1 MAHASRAGDKL
12 AHALWVFGVHTH
24 GLVCADLGC
33 STGGFTDCL
42 LQAAAERVYSVDTG
56 YGVLAYAL
64 RTDPRVVVMERT
76 NALHAHPPEACDL
89 VVCDLS
95 WTVQKHAVPAAL
107 RWLKPGGRIIT
118 LIKPHYERSAI
129 DRHARGI
136 LSDEQA
142 HAVAQQTLDAMP
154 TLGAQVLASAPSP
167 IRGGGGKH
175 KEGNLEWLALLAAEQ
190 SGLGNG

>member
-1 MAHASRAGDKL
+1 
-12 AHALWVFGVHTH
+12 
-24 GLVCADLGC
+24 
-33 STGGFTDCL
+33 
-42 LQAAAERVYSVDTG
+42 
-56 YGVLAYAL
+56 
-64 RTDPRVVVMERT
+64 MERT
-76 NALHAHPPEACDL
+76 NALHAHPPQACDL

-167 IRGGGGKH
+167 IRGAGGKH
-175 KEGNLEWLALLAAEQ
+175 KEGNLEWLALL
-190 SGLGNG
+190 GGGNGQ